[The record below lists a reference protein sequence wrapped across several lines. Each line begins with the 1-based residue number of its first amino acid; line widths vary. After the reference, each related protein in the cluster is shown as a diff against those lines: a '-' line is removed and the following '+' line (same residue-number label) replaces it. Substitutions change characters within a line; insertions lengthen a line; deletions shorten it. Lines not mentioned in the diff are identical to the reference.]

1 SRLRRRPPRLGPC
14 RDSAVL
20 EEEEAEAAAA
30 AAAAEAAARRVAS
43 PTGGR
48 KPPTAPSC
56 AASLSA
62 ASASSP
68 GAASSFNRGQ
78 LLPRG
83 RRRSAAVAV
92 HLSEQMGHDLVQS
105 AGLQEVHHAVHAEA
119 EQRYR
124 LVLLRPLLVMQMV
137 QQVAQMLRC
146 GTGGISLTGR
156 KVLSAKPSI
165 VTRILRLFS
174 PSPCQYPELSQPA
187 ENQACD
193 LSVSALALN
202 KFYGDERRS
211 GVEENSRGRRPLRVR
226 SSQSPVPGVDFA
238 QGQRTGGSQCGP
250 AANTAR
256 TWPRQRQRHLRSCAA
271 LRERSSAAPAC
282 AEKNFWNFFK
292 NPATLSQVARSG
304 ETKPQQKEAAAEVLV
319 VPTEASVH
327 GGEPILLLLPRP
339 RQGADQ
345 PPPKCRYCLV
355 FEGSNRRHVTSCEIA
370 LAQRGLF
377 SRVPE
382 HDIPERVEL
391 SVFADSQRLHSL
403 AFNFTPDP
411 LLGVAADIADKFPLV
426 PESLSSLA
434 SGGQAA
440 ADTDRRLCA
449 ALRKCGRLADAA
461 AETGEPD
468 GGEPPPRRTAF
479 HCLAEAGWLES
490 LAQLL
495 RLTGQPEFWLLGQP
509 ESEGGRTAVQLLR
522 ERRFRSLLAS
532 PGRLRAWLE
541 QLDGRASRLQGQ
553 EDSVVKVRSWRTPS
567 GADLVFM
574 TTNKE
579 KADTP
584 LEQDLSIFPHLEVG
598 HVEDQRD
605 PVPDSTPTKET
616 ACAQTEVGRSIED
629 LLDSQTASAAV
640 AAYRYDCGHFAETD
654 SLVLGPS
661 GEMSMSHSMSQS
673 MSPSMSH
680 SMSQSDAFIR
690 NPVLF
695 DSPSDEM
702 RSLQQQQ
709 QQQQQQLE
717 HASRSIST
725 SSLIEDVARQQTMR
739 RSSIL
744 ARPGAGSWEWGGRI
758 DGESSLTTRG
768 QQPALGSGQS
778 PRHRKKRKSF
788 LVQAERQQPGQRRG
802 QAAAARSKEA
812 GRDWQHMSTAGE
824 SQLQE
829 SAPSARP
836 ARAGLPPDAV
846 HNADACRSQ
855 TVPCLPPMASQ
866 AACGAAATAATAAD
880 SGFACATYHRLPLV
894 LHSRQSHLRR
904 LAEVSEEPFRD
915 R

>member
-1 SRLRRRPPRLGPC
+1 LWYTIALLRQYLVHHRFAPP
-14 RDSAVL
+14 VL
-20 EEEEAEAAAA
+20 WYTIALL
-30 AAAAEAAARRVAS
+30 RQFS
-43 PTGGR
+43 GT
-48 KPPTAPSC
+48 PSLC
-56 AASLSA
+56 
-62 ASASSP
+62 SASS
-68 GAASSFNRGQ
+68 
-78 LLPRG
+78 L
-83 RRRSAAVAV
+83 
-92 HLSEQMGHDLVQS
+92 
-105 AGLQEVHHAVHAEA
+105 VHHRFAPPVLWYTSLCSASFWYTIA
-119 EQRYR
+119 
-124 LVLLRPLLVMQMV
+124 LLRQFFGTPSLCSASTLVHHRF
-137 QQVAQMLRC
+137 APP
-146 GTGGISLTGR
+146 
-156 KVLSAKPSI
+156 VLWY
-165 VTRILRLFS
+165 T
-174 PSPCQYPELSQPA
+174 
-187 ENQACD
+187 
-193 LSVSALALN
+193 
-202 KFYGDERRS
+202 
-211 GVEENSRGRRPLRVR
+211 
-226 SSQSPVPGVDFA
+226 
-238 QGQRTGGSQCGP
+238 
-250 AANTAR
+250 
-256 TWPRQRQRHLRSCAA
+256 
-271 LRERSSAAPAC
+271 
-282 AEKNFWNFFK
+282 
-292 NPATLSQVARSG
+292 
-304 ETKPQQKEAAAEVLV
+304 
-319 VPTEASVH
+319 
-327 GGEPILLLLPRP
+327 
-339 RQGADQ
+339 
-345 PPPKCRYCLV
+345 
-355 FEGSNRRHVTSCEIA
+355 IA
-370 LAQRGLF
+370 LLRQYSGTPSLCSASTRFAPQY
-377 SRVPE
+377 SE

-509 ESEGGRTAVQLLR
+509 EPEGGRTAVQLLR

-598 HVEDQRD
+598 HVEGEQ
-605 PVPDSTPTKET
+605 STPTKET

-680 SMSQSDAFIR
+680 SMSQSMSPSMSHSMSQSMIY
-690 NPVLF
+690 PESHSTSYSMSHSMSQSMMQSVLF

-709 QQQQQQLE
+709 QQQQQLE
-717 HASRSIST
+717 HASWSIST
-725 SSLIEDVARQQTMR
+725 SSLIEDAASLPPAWEAADDEAFQHPSQTR
-739 RSSIL
+739 RRKLGVGRPHPMESL
-744 ARPGAGSWEWGGRI
+744 ADDAGSSLPWAAGRAHNEF
-758 DGESSLTTRG
+758 GL
-768 QQPALGSGQS
+768 L
-778 PRHRKKRKSF
+778 KRAAAPEEAEE
-788 LVQAERQQPGQRRG
+788 LPVQAERQQPGQRRG
-802 QAAAARSKEA
+802 GS
-812 GRDWQHMSTAGE
+812 GRRGKIKGGGSRLATYEHSWRIATAGVCAVCE
-824 SQLQE
+824 
-829 SAPSARP
+829 ARQS
-836 ARAGLPPDAV
+836 RVCLLVCRVCHLTV

-866 AACGAAATAATAAD
+866 AACGAAAPRCHCLRD
-880 SGFACATYHRLPLV
+880 FHGCRSFSIPGSP
-894 LHSRQSHLRR
+894 LRR

-915 R
+915 